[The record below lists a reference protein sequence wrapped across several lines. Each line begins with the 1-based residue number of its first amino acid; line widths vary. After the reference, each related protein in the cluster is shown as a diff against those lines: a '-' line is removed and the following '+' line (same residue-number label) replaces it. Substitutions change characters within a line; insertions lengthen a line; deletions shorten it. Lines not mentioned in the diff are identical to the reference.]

1 MGLERGIAWDHPC
14 LAARGQSHCPTR
26 AGKSRGGA
34 GAEHPPAG
42 RGADSRDAAGL
53 YLRQEGAISASPSK
67 RRNLNPFLGIHGTCT
82 PHCPDVKDNL
92 N

>member
-14 LAARGQSHCPTR
+14 LAGRDR
-26 AGKSRGGA
+26 ATVPPRLGRAEGGA

-42 RGADSRDAAGL
+42 RGTDSRDAAGL
-53 YLRQEGAISASPSK
+53 YLRQEGGISASPSK
-67 RRNLNPFLGIHGTCT
+67 PRNLNPFLGIHGTCT
-82 PHCPDVKDNL
+82 PHCPDVKDNR